1 MNSLIKPKLFLI
13 GLLSFSLYNSPLA
26 SCRYDLGDFHHHSDP
41 KRVCLKHRPDLS
53 EEQLDHFFKRH
64 LESNIKFLDLE
75 NQKNLE
81 NRHLQMLADSPDAAG
96 IIRLNLKWC
105 KKITYEGIV
114 ALLKSP
120 TFGSQ
125 REDEAPVYD
134 RRYNKPI
141 SIIKVE
147 IGHTRACDQFE
158 SCVKPS
164 GKKIFPL
171 PLVDDFNI
179 KYLSS
184 SWDSGDSKSYRLK
197 LGLKKIIITDH
208 GEILK

>member
-1 MNSLIKPKLFLI
+1 MNSLIKHRLLLI

-53 EEQLDHFFKRH
+53 KEQLDHFFKRH
-64 LESNIKFLDLE
+64 LEPNIKFLDLE

-81 NRHLQMLADSPDAAG
+81 NQHLQMLADSPCAAS
-96 IIRLNLKWC
+96 IIHLNLKWC
-105 KKITYEGIV
+105 KKISYEGIV

-120 TFGSQ
+120 TFGS
-125 REDEAPVYD
+125 RRDEEPVYD
-134 RRYNKPI
+134 RRHNKPI
-141 SIIKVE
+141 SIIEVE
-147 IGHTRACDQFE
+147 IGHTHASDQFE
-158 SCVKPS
+158 LCVKPN

-171 PLVDDFNI
+171 PLVGDFNI

-184 SWDSGDSKSYRLK
+184 SWDSGDSTSHRSK
-197 LGLKKIIITDH
+197 LGLKKITITDH
-208 GEILK
+208 GDILK

>member
-1 MNSLIKPKLFLI
+1 MNSLIKHRLLLI

-64 LESNIKFLDLE
+64 LESNRKFLDFGI
-75 NQKNLE
+75 QKNLT
-81 NRHLQMLADSPDAAG
+81 NQHLKMLADSPHAAS

-105 KKITYEGIV
+105 EKISYEGIV

-120 TFGSQ
+120 TFGS
-125 REDEAPVYD
+125 RRDEEPVYD

-141 SIIKVE
+141 SIIEVE
-147 IGHTRACDQFE
+147 IGHTRARDQFE
-158 SCVKPS
+158 LCVKPS

-184 SWDSGDSKSYRLK
+184 SWDSGDSKGHRSK
-197 LGLKKIIITDH
+197 LGLKRIVITDH
-208 GEILK
+208 DEILK